1 MSHIVH
7 DAKAIAATARGIG
20 KSVGGS
26 VMENETRR
34 EGKFGDVEISLPSF
48 KSFPASQKPSSLT
61 TNILSYLGSW
71 NPLPQAVTDND
82 TVWLLDNTAYR
93 DASGKWQAEFL
104 TAVFGRDTGVE
115 VSTIVADIAE
125 KVGLGQGD
133 AQEATIQHRLM
144 PFVQR
149 ILPGRSVPIEFA
161 KQQKIKLGPAGRNGI
176 SSDIKAV
183 PTHEDGTVVSSLA
196 LVPQGA
202 NGILQSN
209 TVYAEPEGWGVIS
222 DIDDTIKITQVSGS
236 MACKVQRPG
245 SEEPPTG
252 DPIGILRST
261 FVSQATPV
269 EGMPELYAFIQRTIS
284 PTSPFF
290 YLSASPYNLYSFLR
304 DFRQK
309 FFPPGTI
316 ILRDASW
323 MNFAGLLSNL
333 TLGTQE
339 YKVSRINKI
348 NKWLPKRKM
357 ICIGDSTQADPETY
371 GEMQAH
377 PIAALILIRKVAD
390 IAALGIKEKNEP
402 KRFEKAF
409 QDVPKDIWHVFETP
423 EECYQLVQDAVGR
436 G

>member
-1 MSHIVH
+1 MSHIVR
-7 DAKAIAATARGIG
+7 DAKAIAATVRGIG
-20 KSVGGS
+20 KTGGGS

-34 EGKFGDVEISLPSF
+34 EGKFGDVEVSLRNL

-71 NPLPQAVTDND
+71 NPLPQAVTDHD

-93 DASGKWQAEFL
+93 DASGKWQAEFI
-104 TAVFGRDTGVE
+104 TAVFGQDTGVQ

-176 SSDIKAV
+176 SSDVKAV
-183 PTHEDGTVVSSLA
+183 PMHEDGTVVSSLA
-196 LVPQGA
+196 LVPEGA
-202 NGILQSN
+202 NGILESS
-209 TVYAEPEGWGVIS
+209 TAYAEPEGWGVIS
-222 DIDDTIKITQVSGS
+222 DIDDTIKITQ
-236 MACKVQRPG
+236 
-245 SEEPPTG
+245 TG

-309 FFPPGTI
+309 FFPQGTI

-357 ICIGDSTQADPETY
+357 ICIGDSTQADPEIY
-371 GEMQAH
+371 GEIYRKH
-377 PIAALILIRKVAD
+377 KGWVKLILIRKVAD

-409 QDVPKDIWHVFETP
+409 REVPKDIWHVFETP
-423 EECYQLVQDAVGR
+423 EECYQLVKDTVAR
-436 G
+436 S